1 MKNLK
6 TIKVFRYDEKE
17 NTWSSKEIENVFIT
31 GTKESYSLSDTMD
44 KRASQVMRVM
54 GDLTCDVMAADR
66 IVVMPCDATTPP
78 DDAALVV
85 SVTRNEHG
93 TNTAHTKIL
102 CR

>member
-17 NTWSSKEIENVFIT
+17 NTWSSKEIKNVFIT
-31 GTKESYSLSDTMD
+31 GTKESYNLSDTMD

-54 GDLTCDVMAADR
+54 GDSACDVMAADR
-66 IVVMPCDATTPP
+66 IVVMPCDTVTPP
-78 DDAALVV
+78 DGAAVVV
-85 SVTRNEHG
+85 SVTKNGHG
-93 TNTAHTKIL
+93 IKTAHTKIL